1 MGAAIAGCG
10 AELTPQQIKT
20 IPGVPSRHPKVD
32 LVVIRENMEGE
43 YAGVENEI
51 VPGVVQSLKL
61 ATRANTERIARFAF
75 DWAEKHGRKKVTI
88 VHKANIMKLSDG
100 LFLSI
105 CEDVAR
111 DYPKVA
117 HEAMIVDNCSMQLVS
132 NPAQFDV
139 MVMPNLYGTICAHI
153 GAGVSGG
160 LGVTPAW
167 NVSAT
172 KGDRDAAGPAIFE
185 TLSGN
190 PPSIAGANIA
200 NPTALMRSSI
210 AMLDYLHM
218 STHAQRLRAA
228 LYSVLQRGENRTFD
242 LGGTASTSEFT
253 AAVIKALK

>member
-1 MGAAIAGCG
+1 M
-10 AELTPQQIKT
+10 
-20 IPGVPSRHPKVD
+20 PSRHEDVD

-100 LFLSI
+100 LFLQI
-105 CEDVAR
+105 CKDVAKS
-111 DYPKVA
+111 YPKIE
-117 HEAMIVDNCSMQLVS
+117 HESMIVDNCSMQLVS
-132 NPAQFDV
+132 NPGQFDV

-160 LGVTPAW
+160 LGITPAW

-172 KGDRDAAGPAIFE
+172 KGAKDASGGAAIFE

-218 STHAQRLRAA
+218 STHAQRLRKA
-228 LYSVLQRGENRTFD
+228 LYTVLQRGEHRTFD

-253 AAVIKALK
+253 AAVIKAVEN